1 MPKKRTID
9 PPDTPYTIV
18 VQAKERPRPLLIGL
32 LVGAAVGGVVAWLFA
47 PRNSM
52 QLREELTRTATTAQ
66 DTVKEQLY
74 KAQTTVHSITQ
85 TQQP

>member
-18 VQAKERPRPLLIGL
+18 VQAEEHPRPLMIGL
-32 LVGAAVGGVVAWLFA
+32 LLGAVAGGLAAWLFA
-47 PRNSM
+47 PRNGP

-66 DTVKEQLY
+66 DSVKEQLY
-74 KAQTTVHSITQ
+74 KAQTTVRSV
-85 TQQP
+85 TQQPQP

>member
-1 MPKKRTID
+1 MPKRKIID

-18 VQAKERPRPLLIGL
+18 VQAKEHPRPLLIGL
-32 LVGAAVGGVVAWLFA
+32 LLGVAAGGVAAWLFA
-47 PRNSM
+47 PRNGT

-74 KAQTTVHSITQ
+74 KAQTTVHSITHR
-85 TQQP
+85 QQP